1 MDDYRALRQD
11 LRREISDEL
20 SLEPINDPE
29 RLLSYI
35 SNKVNLRLLGQLFDL
50 RSRKALIS
58 ELFNALHGLDILQ
71 PLLEDPEITEI
82 MVNGPKHIFIER
94 QGLIEQTDLAFD
106 THSHLSE
113 VIQHFFSLA
122 NKNLN
127 LSHPIADLR
136 LSDGS
141 RANAVLPP
149 LAPDGPILTI
159 RKFCG
164 VRPDAEALLENGF
177 LERRTLDF
185 LRKAVLDRES
195 LFICGGTGSGKTSLL
210 NVLSNFI
217 PSHERVIT
225 IEDSAELQLQGLSNL
240 VRLECR
246 SPGPEGGG
254 VDIGQLIRTALRMR
268 PDRII
273 VGEVRGAEAFD
284 MLTAMNSGHPGTL
297 CTGHANS
304 CADMMRRLCNMIL
317 SESRLP
323 YPAIIDNLASSIRY
337 MVHLTR
343 DAHGKR
349 QIDEFCRVLPGQEG
363 KFVLEDLLAH
373 DQAT

>member
-50 RSRKALIS
+50 RSRKALIN

-82 MVNGPKHIFIER
+82 MVNGPKYIFIER
-94 QGLIEQTDLAFD
+94 QGLIEQTALAFD

-177 LERRTLDF
+177 LERRTLYL
-185 LRKAVLDRES
+185 LRNAVLDRES

-217 PSHERVIT
+217 PAHERVIT

-254 VDIGQLIRTALRMR
+254 VDIGQLIRTAMRMR

-343 DAHGKR
+343 DANGKR
-349 QIDEFCRVLPGQEG
+349 FIDEFCRVLPGQG
-363 KFVLEDLLAH
+363 GQFDLEDLLAH
-373 DQAT
+373 DQTT